1 MFSKIARCFFVAAG
15 AGIILFVIVSGFVTV
30 MAEERITDLHRQYW
44 LAVLAAGVVIASAGA
59 ALYRRDDLPRRR
71 MYQGRQRLGV
81 IVLAA
86 LLAAGCATYDPRPAR
101 VYMPPQPGQAAAGQP
116 AAVRQ
121 EGFPPSFLREIVAG
135 KSVTISA
142 PDEFRG
148 VAIDYLRAA
157 GAIVVE
163 SYRAHFALETRSRSE
178 YVRSGGLLRDS
189 IRVNGSSIF
198 GDYQVAIVEV
208 ELKTTETRQLVFRG
222 FGAAPYDQ
230 YGGWQRA
237 VALAG
242 RRALLNLH

>member
-1 MFSKIARCFFVAAG
+1 MKTLALLMFGVLGLVFALGLVAGAEMEGAAPSWSAIALLAGSLAAIIAAVEIRVAAARRRCRIEARLLG
-15 AGIILFVIVSGFVTV
+15 RVLAVAGI
-30 MAEERITDLHRQYW
+30 
-44 LAVLAAGVVIASAGA
+44 
-59 ALYRRDDLPRRR
+59 
-71 MYQGRQRLGV
+71 
-81 IVLAA
+81 A

-101 VYMPPQPGQAAAGQP
+101 VYMPPSQQTAAGQP
-116 AAVRQ
+116 AATVRQ
-121 EGFPPSFLREIVAG
+121 EGFPPSYLREIVAG
-135 KSVTISA
+135 ESVTINA

-189 IRVNGSSIF
+189 IRVNGSSLF
-198 GDYQVAIVEV
+198 GDYQVAIVEI

-230 YGGWQRA
+230 YGSWQRA
-237 VALAG
+237 GALAG